1 MFDAKEIDLTEYE
14 AESSFHDATG
24 AGRGYGCAGGVAEA
38 IEKCINEYYPDVQVN
53 IEHAEG
59 LKECKKILTLG
70 KGRQDERLSDR
81 RNGMSGRMC
90 CRSGNEYSS
99 SEGEERSCGFR
110 EKLK

>member
-1 MFDAKEIDLTEYE
+1 MDFVITFEELQAMFDAKEIDLTEYE

-70 KGRQDERLSDR
+70 KAG
-81 RNGMSGRMC
+81 
-90 CRSGNEYSS
+90 
-99 SEGEERSCGFR
+99 
-110 EKLK
+110 